1 MKKFLRKNAWN
12 REGTFDNSDLLWYAK
27 AVAVMQSRTLDDPT
41 SWWFFAA
48 IHGEN
53 IAGNPD
59 GIDWKTIKTPPK
71 VPVSPVPSLNI
82 TDKYWNQCQHQ
93 SWYFVPWHRG
103 YLMALEIQI
112 RAIVMELN
120 GPEDWALPY
129 WNYFGSEKENKIPPA
144 FTQQFLD
151 DGTPNPLFVSERH
164 GPDNDGNIYIKLF
177 KDGKPRV
184 TQNCE
189 HKTVYT
195 GIQNCFGGPETEFSH
210 YGKIFPEESL
220 ETNPHN
226 FVHNDVGGV
235 ASGNE
240 GIMSDPDTAALD
252 PIFYLHHCNIDR
264 MWASWN
270 ARGNTNPIQ
279 KEWLGGPKE
288 IGEREFVMPVI
299 NGNEWVYTPNDV
311 KNLDLL
317 DYSYDNVETKTE
329 ILTADNT
336 FERLKNL
343 GIQIPNDVDL
353 NQNTMDNNNDKQT
366 ELVGANQGAFE
377 VKNTASNVKVNFSD
391 TAFKKVTKSFL
402 KASVTE
408 IPDRI
413 YLVLENVKGNINAN
427 TLEVS
432 VNDQHAGFI
441 SLFGLRN
448 ASLGDSHGGRNG
460 LSFSLDI
467 TQIIDQLH
475 LENNLENVNSLD
487 VKVAPDNEIL
497 PDTKITVGRISI
509 YREKQ

>member
-12 REGTFDNSDLLWYAK
+12 QEGTFDNPDLYWYAK
-27 AVAVMQSRTLDDPT
+27 AVAEMQSRKLDDPT

-53 IAGNPD
+53 FAGDPD
-59 GIDWKTIKTPPK
+59 GIDWNTIKAPPK
-71 VPVSPVPSLNI
+71 VPTSPFPSKDI
-82 TDKYWNQCQHQ
+82 KDKYWNQCQHQ
-93 SWYFVPWHRG
+93 TWYFAPWHRG

-112 RAIVMELN
+112 RAIVIELN
-120 GPEDWALPY
+120 GPDDWALPY
-129 WNYFGSEKENKIPPA
+129 WNYFGGEKENKIPPA
-144 FTQQFLD
+144 FTRPFLD
-151 DGTPNPLFVSERH
+151 RDTPNPLFVTERH

-189 HKTVYT
+189 LKTIYT
-195 GIQNCFGGPETEFSH
+195 GNQNCFGGPETDFSH
-210 YGKIFPEESL
+210 YGTIFPEESL

-235 ASGNE
+235 VKGNE
-240 GIMSDPDTAALD
+240 GLMSDPNAAALD

-270 ARGNTNPIQ
+270 ARGNSNPTE
-279 KEWLGGPKE
+279 KKWLGGPKE
-288 IGEREFVMPVI
+288 IGEREFVMPLLD
-299 NGNEWVYTPNDV
+299 GKEWTYTPNDIT
-311 KNLDLL
+311 NLNLL
-317 DYSYDNVETKTE
+317 DYSYDDLKTIVEPAAVDTT
-329 ILTADNT
+329 T
-336 FERLKNL
+336 ERLKKL
-343 GIQIPNDVDL
+343 GIPVSDDAQITES
-353 NQNTMDNNNDKQT
+353 TMDNNEKPT
-366 ELVGANQGAFE
+366 ELVAANQGSFE
-377 VKNTASNVKVNFSD
+377 IKNAVTKTTVNFSD
-391 TAFKKVTKSFL
+391 KGLKKVSTSL
-402 KASVTE
+402 LRASADE

-432 VNDQHAGFI
+432 VNNQHIGFI

-448 ASLGDSHGGRNG
+448 ASLDDSHGGGNG

-467 TQIIDQLH
+467 TNIIDQLH
-475 LENNLENVNSLD
+475 LENDLDHLKSLD
-487 VKVAPDNEIL
+487 VAITPDNEIL
-497 PDTKITVGRISI
+497 SDVKITVGRISV